1 MRKPRF
7 KEGQYI
13 IIDPFFK
20 FQGGSYTLE
29 LYKFYRVAMHTY
41 KGGRWYVQ
49 LEGIG
54 PLHAFDETGFMA
66 VNEKSVPASVKE
78 NHPIPLCPF

>member
-20 FQGGSYTLE
+20 FQGSSYALE

-41 KGGRWYVQ
+41 KGGKWYVQ
-49 LEGIG
+49 LVGVG

-66 VNEKSVPASVKE
+66 VSDKAIPDSVKE
-78 NHPIPLCPF
+78 RLTTPLCPF